1 MYKVRLTKKAT
12 DDLENPKAAQDT
24 IDGIITVAE
33 KLNQLPEKHEL
44 VKEDFIRKFAV
55 RLTYYKN
62 YNIFYQIEND
72 IVYIVRIMYVRA
84 CSKSSK
90 QDRYKSQL
98 NHI

>member
-1 MYKVRLTKKAT
+1 LYKVRLTKKAA
-12 DDLENPKAAQDT
+12 DDLDEIEKYIAYDLENPKAAQDT

-72 IVYIVRIMYVRA
+72 IVYIVRIMYVRR
-84 CSKSSK
+84 
-90 QDRYKSQL
+90 DWENL
-98 NHI
+98 I